1 MGGAVWVDSE
11 LGRGSNFGFRLPLP
25 VAEDAE
31 PAPVPYGIQ
40 RALVVDDQFIN
51 RTILERQLAPCGIDV
66 TLCRSG
72 ADALATLS
80 VDAAYDVIITDH
92 LMPDMD
98 GLALATAIRTNH
110 SAIPIVLLS
119 SAVIPNL
126 DRSIISTVLQKP
138 ILRAELYRRLHSL
151 TLPPVAPPDPA
162 PVPATALRPMRVL
175 TAEDNRTNQ
184 LVFRKMVQ
192 DLPIDLT
199 FAANGVEAVELFKSL
214 QPDLIFMDISMPEMD
229 GRDAARAIRLA
240 EGGSATRVPII
251 ALTAHSMEGDAENIL
266 AAGIDE
272 YMTKPLRKTAITAA
286 LAAHCPKGAHP
297 IEVDQA
303 AAS

>member
-1 MGGAVWVDSE
+1 M
-11 LGRGSNFGFRLPLP
+11 PH
-25 VAEDAE
+25 
-31 PAPVPYGIQ
+31 GIQ
-40 RALVVDDQFIN
+40 RALIVDDQFIN

-72 ADALATLS
+72 ADALATL
-80 VDAAYDVIITDH
+80 AADSTYDVVITDH

-98 GLALATAIRTNH
+98 GLALAKAIRANH
-110 SAIPIVLLS
+110 STLPIVLLS
-119 SAVIPNL
+119 SAIIPDL
-126 DRSIISTVLQKP
+126 DRAVVNTVLQKP
-138 ILRAELYRRLHSL
+138 ILRAELYRRLHGL
-151 TLPPVAPPDPA
+151 TLNAAPAPA
-162 PVPATALRPMRVL
+162 PPVPAPPVVQRQMRVL

-192 DLPIDLT
+192 DLPIDLS
-199 FAANGVEAVELFKSL
+199 FANNGVEAVELFKSL

-251 ALTAHSMEGDAENIL
+251 ALTAHSMDGDAENIL

-286 LAAHCPKGAHP
+286 LAAHCPPGAQP
-297 IEVDQA
+297 ITDDQA